1 MKNIY
6 GRALRHLNNK
16 NIDEKLELVEAIPTN
31 NTTGIFM
38 DVPGEFVEV
47 PGEVPREAD
56 LGTDGQ
62 GEENYTGDD
71 TSGLFLEDGTI
82 LIEEPPGDRSY
93 VLGPMISM
101 W

>member
-1 MKNIY
+1 MKSIY

-16 NIDEKLELVEAIPTN
+16 NIDEKLKLVEDLPTN

-56 LGTDGQ
+56 LGADG
-62 GEENYTGDD
+62 GGAEGYTGND
-71 TSGLFLEDGTI
+71 TSGLFLTDGTI
-82 LIEEPPGDRSY
+82 LVQEPPGDT
-93 VLGPMISM
+93 
-101 W
+101 